1 MNKEELLK
9 EAMEQANAAAE
20 NAESNVE
27 EEISEAEEATRSADD
42 MEDAENKDA
51 KKTKKVKIDQE
62 EKVEKDASSKKASRK
77 KADKSKERIQ
87 ELEDKVTR
95 QLAEFENFRKRT
107 ELEKMARF
115 DMGAKSVLEKIL
127 PVVDNFERGLA
138 GVSEGKEEDSFVNGM
153 NMVYK
158 QLLNE
163 LETIGVKVIPT
174 VGEEFNPELHNA
186 VMQVE
191 SDEYESGFVA
201 QEMLKGYTY
210 KGNVVRHSMVAV
222 VS

>member
-9 EAMEQANAAAE
+9 EAMEQANAEAAAAE
-20 NAESNVE
+20 TDAEATTD
-27 EEISEAEEATRSADD
+27 AEETNASKVDATEECT
-42 MEDAENKDA
+42 EDSKDESVKVTVDSKE
-51 KKTKKVKIDQE
+51 KK
-62 EKVEKDASSKKASRK
+62 ASSKKVSRK
-77 KADKSKERIQ
+77 KADKSKEKIQ

-107 ELEKMARF
+107 ELEKTARF

-138 GVSEGKEEDSFVNGM
+138 AVPEGTEDDSFVNGM

-158 QLLNE
+158 QLINE
-163 LETIGVKVIPT
+163 LEMIGVEAIPT

-186 VMQVE
+186 VMQME
-191 SDEYESGFVA
+191 SDEYESGVVA